1 MSGLPPIDQ
10 SLLPAEV
17 RNGTAKDKQTYAA
30 ALGFERTLMNE
41 LTKAMADTA
50 KPIESDD
57 SSDSGDDSSS
67 SSQDS
72 ATSMYM
78 DMLPDQLANGLVQ
91 NGGLGL
97 AKTFYDSMKEQGQ

>member
-50 KPIESDD
+50 KPVESDDSGSDD
-57 SSDSGDDSSS
+57 SSD

-78 DMLPDQLANGLVQ
+78 DMLPDQLANGLIQ

>member
-1 MSGLPPIDQ
+1 MTGLPPIDQ
-10 SLLPAEV
+10 SLMPAEV

-30 ALGFERTLMNE
+30 ALGFERTLLNE
-41 LTKAMADTA
+41 LTKSMAATAQPADT
-50 KPIESDD
+50 SDD
-57 SSDSGDDSSS
+57 SSTDDSG

-78 DMLPDQLANGLVQ
+78 DMLPDQLSNGIIQ

-97 AKTFYDSMKEQGQ
+97 AQNFYDSMKGQAQ

>member
-10 SLLPAEV
+10 SLLPADV
-17 RNGTAKDKQTYAA
+17 RNGSAQDKKTYAA
-30 ALGFERTLMNE
+30 ALGFERTLLNE
-41 LTKAMADTA
+41 LTKSMADTA
-50 KPIESDD
+50 KPDDTSDA
-57 SSDSGDDSSS
+57 SSGSGDDSG

-78 DMLPDQLANGLVQ
+78 DMLPDQLANGIMQ

-97 AKTFYDSMKEQGQ
+97 ADNFYKSMKGQGQ

>member
-17 RNGTAKDKQTYAA
+17 RNGSAQDKKTYTA
-30 ALGFERTLMNE
+30 ALGFERTLLNE
-41 LTKAMADTA
+41 LTKSMADTA
-50 KPIESDD
+50 KPDDTTSDDGSDD
-57 SSDSGDDSSS
+57 SG

-78 DMLPDQLANGLVQ
+78 DMLPDQLANGIVQ

-97 AKTFYDSMKEQGQ
+97 AKTFYDSMKGQAK

>member
-17 RNGTAKDKQTYAA
+17 RNGSAQDKKTYAA
-30 ALGFERTLMNE
+30 ALGFERTLLNE
-41 LTKAMADTA
+41 LTKSMADTA
-50 KPIESDD
+50 KPDDTASDD
-57 SSDSGDDSSS
+57 SSDDSG

-78 DMLPDQLANGLVQ
+78 DMLPDQLANGVMQ

-97 AKTFYDSMKEQGQ
+97 AQTFYDSMKGQAK